1 MTTFHVLLAAH
12 LILAVFAVGPLV
24 HAATTAGRG
33 VRTGNGS
40 ATASASRVLR
50 IYSYVSVLVLVVG
63 FPLMSQKPY
72 GGHKLGEIGD
82 TYIWLSILLWAAAI
96 ALVLAVMVPTLDR
109 ATKLIEAQ
117 ESVVTLTGRIAAAG
131 GMVALLFAAV
141 IVLMT
146 FRPGQ

>member
-1 MTTFHVLLAAH
+1 VTTFHLLLAAH

-33 VRTGNGS
+33 VRTGDGK

-50 IYSYVSVLVLVVG
+50 IYSYASVLILLVG

-72 GGHKLGEIGD
+72 GGQKLGEFGD
-82 TYIWLSILLWAAAI
+82 TYIWLSIVLWAVAI
-96 ALVLAVMVPTLDR
+96 ALVLGVAVPTLDR
-109 ATKLIEAQ
+109 ATKSIQAQ
-117 ESVVTLTGRIAAAG
+117 ESVVALTGRVAAAG
-131 GMVALLFAAV
+131 GIVGLLFAAI